1 MFGWNLTHR
10 PIGGFMGLPG
20 NNQSTCRLTTCSDF
34 STNQLYLGGKVNTLM
49 PSVDVYHR
57 EEDKL
62 VENWVTLDFVHWLK
76 DQGLD
81 VFKRTEEV
89 LNPKWMNNSKAS

>member
-1 MFGWNLTHR
+1 
-10 PIGGFMGLPG
+10 
-20 NNQSTCRLTTCSDF
+20 
-34 STNQLYLGGKVNTLM
+34 M

-81 VFKRTEEV
+81 VLKRTEEV
-89 LNPKWMNNSKAS
+89 LNPKWMNNGKTS

>member
-1 MFGWNLTHR
+1 
-10 PIGGFMGLPG
+10 
-20 NNQSTCRLTTCSDF
+20 
-34 STNQLYLGGKVNTLM
+34 M

>member
-1 MFGWNLTHR
+1 MGKPSGRRNSLYNLS
-10 PIGGFMGLPG
+10 ILSF
-20 NNQSTCRLTTCSDF
+20 DF
-34 STNQLYLGGKVNTLM
+34 LTNQLYLGGKVNTLM

-57 EEDKL
+57 EKDKL

-89 LNPKWMNNSKAS
+89 LNPKWMINGKTS

>member
-1 MFGWNLTHR
+1 M
-10 PIGGFMGLPG
+10 
-20 NNQSTCRLTTCSDF
+20 
-34 STNQLYLGGKVNTLM
+34 NTLM

-62 VENWVTLDFVHWLK
+62 VENWVTLDFVHGLK
-76 DQGLD
+76 HQGHD

-89 LNPKWMNNSKAS
+89 LNPKWMNNGKTS